1 MRVNAGLAVGVALL
15 AGLATACG
23 APAGPATGPT
33 AQPSATSE
41 PHATPSPAR
50 GTPGPTPVLATRT
63 STPLPTPT
71 LGPWRGDLPEE
82 CPPVGTATV
91 ELISEGPR
99 RSVAEIFAGQIRDY
113 LTARGALGLQS
124 ALSQL
129 TMLDGAWQA
138 RAQVQSIDLT
148 GNNVPEVLVELT
160 FFEPLQYSEGALFAY
175 RCAGGEFAGGAVLAS
190 AGQVLSADDTDGIRA
205 VRDMNDDG
213 TPEIVYSY
221 ISIAGSHS
229 YFTRQ
234 FRILSWDGESFADLL
249 PLDEN
254 GFAAQSDSGDGAIQD
269 RDGDGLLEL
278 VISNAVA
285 EAYPDL
291 GPQRPHTDFWGWNG
305 EAFVLT
311 RSESTEPVFR
321 IHAIWDGDDATRFG
335 EYERALALYQDAVFN
350 EDLIGWSLGRL
361 WPDSAYSGQPTP
373 MPDRAERHRLE
384 AYGRYRILL
393 LHAVLGNQAE
403 AQVVYDTLL
412 DQFPVSA
419 VGRQYADLASAF
431 WEEYT
436 VSGDLALA
444 CDKAAE
450 FAKTY
455 DTVVLSPLGRDFYG
469 VDQRIYQ
476 PEDICPFGSAR

>member
-1 MRVNAGLAVGVALL
+1 V
-15 AGLATACG
+15 
-23 APAGPATGPT
+23 P
-33 AQPSATSE
+33 
-41 PHATPSPAR
+41 
-50 GTPGPTPVLATRT
+50 ATRT
-63 STPLPTPT
+63 STPHPTPT
-71 LGPWRGDLPEE
+71 LGPWRSDLPEG
-82 CPPVGTATV
+82 CPAAGTATV
-91 ELISEGPR
+91 EFITEGPGP
-99 RSVAEIFAGQIRDY
+99 SVAEIFTSQIHDY
-113 LTARGALGLQS
+113 LIGGGTLGLQS
-124 ALSQL
+124 ALSRL
-129 TMLDGAWQA
+129 TMLEGTWQA
-138 RAQVQSIDLT
+138 RAQVQTIDLT
-148 GNNVPEVLVELT
+148 GNDVPEVLVELT
-160 FFEPLQYSEGALFAY
+160 FFEPLQFSEGALFAY
-175 RCAGGEFAGGAVLAS
+175 RCAGGEYAGGPVLTT
-190 AGQVLSADDTDGIRA
+190 AGQVLSADDPDGIRA

-234 FRILSWDGESFADLL
+234 FRILSWDGASFVDLL

-254 GFAAQSDSGDGAIQD
+254 GFAAQSESGDGAVQD

-278 VISNAVA
+278 VITNSVA

-291 GPQRPHTDFWGWNG
+291 GPQRPHTDTWAWNG
-305 EAFVLT
+305 AAFVLART
-311 RSESTEPVFR
+311 EYTEPVFR

-350 EDLIGWSLGRL
+350 QDLIGWSLGRL
-361 WPDSAYSGQPTP
+361 WPDSAYGGQPTP
-373 MPDRAERHRLE
+373 MPDRAEAHRLE

-393 LHAVLGNQAE
+393 LHAAQGNQAE

-412 DQFPVSA
+412 DLFPLSA
-419 VGRQYADLASAF
+419 VGRQYADLATAF
-431 WEEYT
+431 WGEYS

-469 VDQRIYQ
+469 LAQRVYQ
-476 PEDICPFGSAR
+476 PEDICPFGGER